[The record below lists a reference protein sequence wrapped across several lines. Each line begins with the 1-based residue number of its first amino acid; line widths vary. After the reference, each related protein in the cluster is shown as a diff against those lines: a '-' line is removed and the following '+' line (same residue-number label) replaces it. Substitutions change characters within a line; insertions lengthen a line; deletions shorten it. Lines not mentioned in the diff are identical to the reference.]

1 MKGILV
7 ISNKEKKG
15 KGRLCNLP
23 EKGDAGEL
31 DPAGEMG
38 GELYWKPG
46 GFTIIIL
53 RVILIGD
60 SEESS
65 PYDLALPP
73 SSSDP
78 KRVY

>member
-7 ISNKEKKG
+7 ISNKRKG
-15 KGRLCNLP
+15 QKRRLCYLP

-31 DPAGEMG
+31 DPAGEIG
-38 GELYWKPG
+38 GEPDWYPG
-46 GFTIIIL
+46 GLSIMIL
-53 RVILIGD
+53 LVILTD
-60 SEESS
+60 DCEDSS

-78 KRVY
+78 KRVQ